1 MGNFFKLDAREF
13 NRTIDLYLD
22 LTNRDRI
29 DELNRRAA
37 NICARAAGLTP
48 KANLEDIV
56 NDMKASQST
65 KYLKTTKRRGTYLA
79 ERKGKNPKI
88 TYFAEKAKAVEA
100 FAIAN
105 WRLARGKR
113 MGFYSGK
120 RPFPNKLAGPGRG
133 KKGGT
138 ASEFYDK
145 FVKRARSSAG
155 YIAAGWLPAYY
166 HFSNLVGRKA
176 KPMAIDRNL
185 AKYFR
190 ALKGSAGLGFGIEN
204 VLAAGEVVK
213 AVFVNAASGIGKI
226 GQLALQ
232 NAINAEEEDMK
243 IKIAQE
249 QQKIADKAN
258 RTR

>member
-13 NRTIDLYLD
+13 NKTIDLYLD

-48 KANLEDIV
+48 RANLEDIV

-65 KYLKTTKRRGTYLA
+65 KYLKTTKKRGAYLA

-138 ASEFYDK
+138 ASDFYDK

-166 HFSNLVGRKA
+166 HFSNLVGKKA

-185 AKYFR
+185 AKYFK
-190 ALKGSAGLGFGIEN
+190 ALKGSAGLGYGIEN

-226 GQLALQ
+226 GRGALQ
-232 NAINAEEEDMK
+232 DAINAEEEDMK
-243 IKIAQE
+243 IKIAQK
-249 QQKIADKAN
+249 QQEIADKVN

>member
-48 KANLEDIV
+48 RSNLEDIV

-65 KYLKTTKRRGTYLA
+65 KYLKTTKRMGTYLA

-120 RPFPNKLAGPGRG
+120 RPFQINLRGRG
-133 KKGGT
+133 G
-138 ASEFYDK
+138 
-145 FVKRARSSAG
+145 VKRAEQRVSFMISLLSG
-155 YIAAGWLPAYY
+155 LDHLLGILRLDGCQRIII
-166 HFSNLVGRKA
+166 LV
-176 KPMAIDRNL
+176 I
-185 AKYFR
+185 
-190 ALKGSAGLGFGIEN
+190 
-204 VLAAGEVVK
+204 
-213 AVFVNAASGIGKI
+213 
-226 GQLALQ
+226 
-232 NAINAEEEDMK
+232 
-243 IKIAQE
+243 
-249 QQKIADKAN
+249 
-258 RTR
+258 